1 MADEPGPDRSWRD
14 LRPLDRITSIRMKF
28 AIVIVLAI
36 GVGSV
41 VSQIGFYLGIPI
53 YIRPVIA
60 MVISL
65 LFVKVVAH
73 GLTAPLREME
83 RASSAMAKG
92 DYSQRV
98 RATGQDEVGRL
109 AVSFN
114 AMAGELEEVERQR
127 KDLIANVS
135 HELRTPSR

>member
-1 MADEPGPDRSWRD
+1 MADHAGPPAPRRGWRD

-36 GVGSV
+36 AVGSV

-53 YIRPVIA
+53 YLRPVIA
-60 MVISL
+60 AVISL
-65 LFVKVVAH
+65 LFLRVIAH

-83 RASSAMAKG
+83 RATTAMAKG

-109 AVSFN
+109 AVAF
-114 AMAGELEEVERQR
+114 
-127 KDLIANVS
+127 
-135 HELRTPSR
+135 